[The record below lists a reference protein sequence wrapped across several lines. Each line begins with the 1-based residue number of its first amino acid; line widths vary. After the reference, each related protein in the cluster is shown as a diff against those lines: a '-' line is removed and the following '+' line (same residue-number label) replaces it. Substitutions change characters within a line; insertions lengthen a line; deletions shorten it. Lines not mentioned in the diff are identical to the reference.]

1 MASSGAADMVL
12 GCVFNGSLLLHDLT
26 IERRP
31 YHKNCSCALHDL
43 KGTCSNTCLKKNNL
57 SFHKKQVW
65 SSSSENH
72 QYSLSLSASKGSSE
86 SFLINGTSTRT
97 RDDGNSLLNS

>member
-1 MASSGAADMVL
+1 MASSGAAELVL
-12 GCVFNGSLLLHDLT
+12 GCVFNGSLLLDDLT

-31 YHKNCSCALHDL
+31 YHKNCTCALHDL
-43 KGTCSNTCLKKNNL
+43 KGICSNTCLKKNHL

-65 SSSSENH
+65 SSSENH
-72 QYSLSLSASKGSSE
+72 QYSLSLSASKGSSQ
-86 SFLINGTSTRT
+86 SFLINDTSTRT